1 MPEAPVTIA
10 ALRRRITNQLRAGW
24 GDDSAQRPAL
34 DAKLLVAHALGADA
48 ANLTLRDEEPVSAE
62 LVSIAE
68 GFAHRR
74 FRGEPV
80 ARIVGEREFWGF
92 PFRLSPGTLVP
103 RPDSETVVEA
113 AVAEFRRRG
122 MERATIMDLGTGSG
136 CILLAV
142 LSELAGAFGIG
153 TDRSE
158 DAVRTARGN
167 AARFGLADRS
177 AFIVADWTAGISGP
191 VDVIVANPPY
201 VDGDDLPDL
210 PVEVIHHDPRLALD
224 GGADGL
230 DHYRSIVP
238 ELGRLLKPGGFAVF
252 EFGYRQAAMFSD
264 LARSHGWSSTL
275 LRDLPGHDR
284 AAVLTR

>member
-1 MPEAPVTIA
+1 MAEAPLTIA
-10 ALRRRITNQLRAGW
+10 ALRRRIANQLRAGW
-24 GDDSAQRPAL
+24 GDDTAQRPAL

-48 ANLTLRDEEPVSAE
+48 ANLTLRDDERVADDIVLAAE
-62 LVSIAE
+62 ALAR
-68 GFAHRR
+68 RR

-80 ARIVGEREFWGF
+80 ARIVGAREFWGLSF
-92 PFRLSPGTLVP
+92 LLSPGTLVP

-113 AVAEFRRRG
+113 AVAEIRRRG
-122 MERATIMDLGTGSG
+122 MERPAIADLGTGSG
-136 CILLAV
+136 CILLAT
-142 LSELAGAFGIG
+142 LSELPGAFGIG

-158 DAVRTARGN
+158 DAVRTARRN

-177 AFIVADWTAGISGP
+177 AFAVADWTAGIGGP
-191 VDVIVANPPY
+191 LDVILSNPPY
-201 VDGDDLPDL
+201 VDGEDLPDL

-230 DHYRSIVP
+230 DHYRKIVP
-238 ELGRLLKPGGFAVF
+238 ELGRLLKPRGFAVF
-252 EFGYRQAAMFSD
+252 EFGYRQAAMFSE
-264 LARSHGWSSTL
+264 LALAHGWSPTL

>member
-1 MPEAPVTIA
+1 MPDTIVTVA
-10 ALRRRITNQLRAGW
+10 ALRRQIANQLRAGW
-24 GDDSAQRPAL
+24 GDDSAQRPDL
-34 DAKLLVAHALGADA
+34 DAKLLVAHALGANA
-48 ANLTLRDEEPVSAE
+48 ANLTLRDDEPVAAP
-62 LVSIAE
+62 LVEA
-68 GFAHRR
+68 ALALARRR

-80 ARIVGEREFWGF
+80 ARIVGEREFWGL

-122 MERATIMDLGTGSG
+122 TENPVIIDLGTGSG

-142 LSELAGAFGIG
+142 LSELPGAFGIG

-158 DAVRTARGN
+158 DAVRTARDN
-167 AARFGLADRS
+167 AARFGLGGRA
-177 AFIVADWTAGISGP
+177 AFLVADWAAGISGSF
-191 VDVIVANPPY
+191 DAILTNPPY
-201 VDGDDLPDL
+201 VDGEDLPEL

-230 DHYRSIVP
+230 DHYRRIVP

-264 LARSHGWSSTL
+264 LARAHGWSPVL

>member
-1 MPEAPVTIA
+1 MPDAPVTIA
-10 ALRRRITNQLRAGW
+10 ALRRRIAGQLRAGW
-24 GDDSAQRPAL
+24 GDDSVQLPAL

-48 ANLTLRDEEPVSAE
+48 ANLTLRDDEPVAAD
-62 LVSIAE
+62 LVEVAE
-68 GFAHRR
+68 GFARRR

-80 ARIVGEREFWGF
+80 ARIIGEREFWGL

-122 MERATIMDLGTGSG
+122 IDRPVIIDLGTGSG

-142 LSELAGAFGIG
+142 LSELPGAFGIG

-158 DAVRTARGN
+158 DAVRTAREN
-167 AARFGLADRS
+167 AARLGLSGRS
-177 AFIVADWTAGISGP
+177 AFLVADWAEGIAGPFDAILS
-191 VDVIVANPPY
+191 NPPY
-201 VDGDDLPDL
+201 VDGDDLPEL

-230 DHYRSIVP
+230 DHYRRIVP
-238 ELGRLLKPGGFAVF
+238 ELGRMLKPDGFAVF

-264 LARSHGWSSTL
+264 LAIAHGWSPTL

-284 AAVLTR
+284 AAVLIR

>member
-1 MPEAPVTIA
+1 MTDAQLTIA
-10 ALRRRITNQLRAGW
+10 ALRRRIASQLRAGW

-34 DAKLLVAHALGADA
+34 DARLLVAHALGADA
-48 ANLTLRDEEPVSAE
+48 TNLTLRDDEPVTAD
-62 LVSIAE
+62 LVEIAE
-68 GFAHRR
+68 GYARRR

-80 ARIVGEREFWGF
+80 ARIVGEREFWGL

-113 AVAEFRRRG
+113 AVAEFRSRG
-122 MERATIMDLGTGSG
+122 IERPTLIDLGTGSG

-142 LSELAGAFGIG
+142 LSELPGAFGIG

-158 DAVRTARGN
+158 DAVRTAREN
-167 AARFGLADRS
+167 AARFGLSGRS
-177 AFIVADWTAGISGP
+177 AFLVADWTAGIAGP
-191 VDVIVANPPY
+191 FDAILSNPPY
-201 VDGDDLPDL
+201 VDGDDLPEL

-230 DHYRSIVP
+230 DHYRRIVP
-238 ELGRLLKPGGFAVF
+238 ELRRLLKPDGFAVF

-264 LARSHGWSSTL
+264 LALAHGWSSRL